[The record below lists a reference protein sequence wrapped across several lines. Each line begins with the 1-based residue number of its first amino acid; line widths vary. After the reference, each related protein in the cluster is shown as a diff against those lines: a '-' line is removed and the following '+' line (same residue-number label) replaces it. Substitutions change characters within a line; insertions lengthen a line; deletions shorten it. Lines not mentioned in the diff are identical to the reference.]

1 MTFSL
6 VLACLWLIAANV
18 IGLIPSK
25 HKHWPQAY
33 VMIAIGLPI
42 LAYVAW
48 ESGVMYGALVLIAA
62 MSILRW
68 PVVYLMRWVR
78 GRFRSLNGTQ

>member
-1 MTFSL
+1 MTTSL
-6 VLACLWLIAANV
+6 ILACLWLVAANV

-33 VMIAIGLPI
+33 VMIGIGLPI
-42 LAYVAW
+42 LAFVVW
-48 ESGVMYGALVLIAA
+48 ESGVLFGVAVLIAA

-78 GRFRSLNGTQ
+78 GRLGGMDGAQ

>member
-42 LAYVAW
+42 LAYVVW